1 MRAVVSQ
8 QGAVRAA
15 GLAMAVLLALA
26 PLEFR
31 ETTPFLGLQL
41 SLPELLAG
49 AAAVAG
55 LLAVKSLGWL
65 KIRPA
70 RTVLEHHEAWPARA
84 LIAWGILHLASM
96 TWAPPDPTSHAS
108 VRGYVA
114 KFALR
119 VTGGVMLALV
129 AWKLSELPAFRR
141 RMASGLLVGLAI
153 ITVLAVCERLLGRAF
168 EPWLQ
173 YFRDEPTWMLGEQR
187 LSTVFYH
194 ANTQAAYFELTAPFL
209 LVLAASPGRPLW
221 QRVGLG
227 AWLVLDAILLS
238 LTYSRAG
245 LLAAV
250 AGALVL
256 VLAARPGKTSGSQAK
271 RPALAWLAGLYAIAV
286 VGAYFAN
293 PDMRARVGLTDR
305 SYQARYTF
313 EKPCVGHAG
322 TVIDLPVL
330 VRNLGEWSLSNR
342 QAPGTLIHRW
352 LTLDGQRLPGRW
364 VRDALPEMPPGSHT
378 RIHLHARLPDKP
390 AAYALAVDVNRDDV
404 LRISALGNPMGL
416 VQCIAAAPGEDL
428 STYAPPGALP
438 PMNTSSIASVR
449 HLELERPQYW
459 RAALLLFARRPWLGW
474 GDDRFRLLYHEYV
487 PHEAFDERA
496 RAHSW
501 LIETAVDL
509 GLAGVAV
516 LALLAFVVGRAG
528 WRLMRRGEREVDG
541 PSLAAAAALTGL
553 AVHMQVDYFLAYT
566 KVAML
571 FWPLVGLLCGAARRR
586 PEPACPLDPS
596 TSTSSSTA
604 SGSSTPPT

>member
-1 MRAVVSQ
+1 MSPPSPSQ
-8 QGAVRAA
+8 QASIRAA

-26 PLEFR
+26 PFEFR
-31 ETTPFLGLQL
+31 ETTPLFGLQL

-49 AAAVAG
+49 AA
-55 LLAVKSLGWL
+55 LLAGVLALKSLDRLRIAWP
-65 KIRPA
+65 RN
-70 RTVLEHHEAWPARA
+70 VLEHREAWPARA
-84 LIAWGILHLASM
+84 LIAWGLVHLGSVL
-96 TWAPPDPTSHAS
+96 WAPPDPTSHVSA
-108 VRGYVA
+108 RAYVA

-119 VTGGVMLALV
+119 AVGGVLLALV
-129 AWKLSELPAFRR
+129 AWKLADQVRFRR
-141 RMASGLLVGLAI
+141 HMARGVLIGLALVTI
-153 ITVLAVCERLLGRAF
+153 LAVCERMLGRAF

-209 LVLAASPGRPLW
+209 LVLAASTDRPMW

-227 AWLVLDAILLS
+227 AWLLLDAVLLS

-256 VLAARPGKTSGSQAK
+256 LASARPGRLDSQRK
-271 RPALAWLAGLYAIAV
+271 RPALAWLAGLYALAV
-286 VGAYFAN
+286 VGAYVAN

-305 SYQARYTF
+305 SYRATYTF
-313 EKPCVGHAG
+313 QKPCVGHAG

-330 VRNLGEWSLSNR
+330 VRNRGEWALSNR

-352 LTLDGQRLPGRW
+352 LTLEGEKLPGRW
-364 VRDALPEMPPGSHT
+364 QRDPLPDMPAGSHT
-378 RIHLHARLPDKP
+378 VVHLHARLPEKA
-390 AAYALAVDVNRDDV
+390 AAYALVVDVNRDEV
-404 LRISALGNPMGL
+404 LRISALGNPLGL
-416 VQCIAAAPGEDL
+416 VQCIAARADEDPAQFAVPG
-428 STYAPPGALP
+428 PLP
-438 PMNTSSIASVR
+438 PLDTSAVSSVR

-487 PHEAFDERA
+487 PHEAFDDRA

-509 GLAGVAV
+509 GLLGVVILLGLAAV
-516 LALLAFVVGRAG
+516 LGRAVA
-528 WRLMRRGEREVDG
+528 RLLRRGERAVDG

-566 KVAML
+566 QVAML
-571 FWPLVGLLCGAARRR
+571 FWPLVGLLCGAARRSR
-586 PEPACPLDPS
+586 PESEAHACPASPS
-596 TSTSSSTA
+596 ASS
-604 SGSSTPPT
+604 